1 MKIVL
6 DTNVFVSG
14 LLSPFGNPAEILRMV
29 SSGELQLSFDAR
41 ILSEYREV
49 LHRPKFQFEGSK
61 VQALLDQIEH
71 CGQTV
76 APNPLRRSL
85 PDPDDDPFL
94 EAAIAGK
101 VECLVTGNLKHFP
114 PKMRCRVQALSP
126 ATFLTFYRKQ
136 MKST

>member
-1 MKIVL
+1 MNIVL
-6 DTNVFVSG
+6 DTNVVVSG

-29 SSGELQLSFDAR
+29 SSGELRLCFDAR

-49 LHRPKFQFEGSK
+49 LHRPKFQFDRSRIH
-61 VQALLDQIEH
+61 ALLDQIEH

-76 APNPLRRSL
+76 APNPLPQSL

-101 VECLVTGNLKHFP
+101 VKCLVTGNMGHFP
-114 PKMRCRVQALSP
+114 ANMRSRVRVLSP
-126 ATFLTFYRKQ
+126 AKFLAFYRKQ